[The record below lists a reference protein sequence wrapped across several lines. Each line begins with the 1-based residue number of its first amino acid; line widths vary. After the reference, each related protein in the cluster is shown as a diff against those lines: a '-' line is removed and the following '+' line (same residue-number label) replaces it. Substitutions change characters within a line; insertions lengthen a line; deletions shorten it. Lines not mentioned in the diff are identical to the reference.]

1 MKIEITISDISTS
14 SSHDRLDFYLE
25 QLENEDSKND
35 HQ

>member
-1 MKIEITISDISTS
+1 MKIEITISDINTS
-14 SSHDRLDFYLE
+14 FSHDRLDFYLE

>member
-14 SSHDRLDFYLE
+14 SSRDRLDFYLE

>member
-14 SSHDRLDFYLE
+14 SSNDRLDFYLE

>member
-14 SSHDRLDFYLE
+14 SSHDRLEFYFE

>member
-14 SSHDRLDFYLE
+14 SSHDRLYFYFE

>member
-14 SSHDRLDFYLE
+14 SSYDRLDFYLE